1 MFKNNTKILLL
12 ILLFSISLYLNADY
26 YDSVI
31 NLTGDNLFY
40 GLRSLI
46 SNNTNTSYNESKE
59 VLFQTLDN
67 FGGYVTCVY
76 TGQEYNVGYNYNG
89 SSNPNTEHTYAQS
102 WFNGTD
108 TAKKKSDLHH
118 LFITNSVVNSSRGN
132 YPFDVVANHN
142 TANVYYSYT
151 HRQSYRGNNA
161 QNRMVFEPAD
171 EFKGNIA
178 RALLY
183 FYTRY
188 NGESLIQQNVNML
201 PTLLIWHSFDPPDN
215 AELTRNTGVYN
226 YQNNRNPYV
235 DHPEF
240 VGKIWGGDAVS
251 DDVYLSIPELYINAV
266 YPNPF
271 VSEIAITIST
281 KKSTPLTT
289 SVYNMKGQLLYKNTQ
304 IMTSG
309 DSKILWNGLDLQ
321 GKKSP
326 AGIYIIN
333 VQSGNNQAVKK
344 VLHL

>member
-1 MFKNNTKILLL
+1 
-12 ILLFSISLYLNADY
+12 
-26 YDSVI
+26 
-31 NLTGDNLFY
+31 
-40 GLRSLI
+40 
-46 SNNTNTSYNESKE
+46 
-59 VLFQTLDN
+59 
-67 FGGYVTCVY
+67 
-76 TGQEYNVGYNYNG
+76 
-89 SSNPNTEHTYAQS
+89 
-102 WFNGTD
+102 
-108 TAKKKSDLHH
+108 
-118 LFITNSVVNSSRGN
+118 
-132 YPFDVVANHN
+132 
-142 TANVYYSYT
+142 
-151 HRQSYRGNNA
+151 
-161 QNRMVFEPAD
+161 NRMVFEPAD

-215 AELTRNTGVYN
+215 AELTRNIGVYN